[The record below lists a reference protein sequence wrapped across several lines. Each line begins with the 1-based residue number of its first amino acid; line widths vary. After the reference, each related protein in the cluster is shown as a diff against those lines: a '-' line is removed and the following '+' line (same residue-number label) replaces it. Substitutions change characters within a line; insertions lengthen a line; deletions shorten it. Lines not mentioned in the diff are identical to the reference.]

1 MPLLAVEFPGRP
13 KSKKQGEIMSLQ
25 KPVTGEFFVALF
37 DLTNFGKF
45 YKNNSSE
52 KIFEAIHEFSSITTT
67 AVEKAGGRIVRF
79 SNDSGLAVFSAEEAD
94 KAVRCFL
101 DLNTQIQK
109 WCLHRNIPSK
119 FAMNSHVGEGTMG
132 TLSNGQTEIVG
143 EVVGTVYS
151 MGKKQFQL
159 SAQVFRKLSPE
170 TRKAF
175 RKFTPTIAYLPA

>member
-1 MPLLAVEFPGRP
+1 
-13 KSKKQGEIMSLQ
+13 MSLQ

-45 YKNNSSE
+45 YKKNSSE
-52 KIFEAIHEFSSITTT
+52 IVFEVLREFSGITT
-67 AVEKAGGRIVRF
+67 ASVENAGGRVVRF
-79 SNDSGLAVFSAEEAD
+79 SNDSGLAIFPADETD

-101 DLNTQIQK
+101 DIKKQIEE
-109 WCLHRNIPSK
+109 WALRRNIPSK
-119 FAMNSHVGEGTMG
+119 LAMNSHVGLGTIG
-132 TLSNGQTEIVG
+132 KLDNGQMEIVG

-159 SAQVFRKLSPE
+159 SAQTFRKLNPD

-175 RKFTPTIAYLPA
+175 RKLTPPIAYLPV